1 MGNRCDRRFPERV
14 VGAKFNAV
22 MLAEVMDGSPQ
33 LALGAGYQVKG
44 AGKAGQD
51 RKQRAQFQPI
61 HQQTNVFK
69 VHFGHSTIGALRTE
83 PLCLERTRRDYGA
96 IKLRWI
102 LIKCPSI
109 RRPSQRQENVLRVDF
124 VLLAKCSTS
133 SDASGVGGAAGEEQ
147 PSFRSSEPTNLGS
160 MCRAWPV
167 AEAPRWKRDRGKT
180 PAPSTA
186 ITTPIVN
193 S

>member
-1 MGNRCDRRFPERV
+1 MARLNSRWVLAIRSKVRARRDRIANSAPSSNQFISRLTFS
-14 VGAKFNAV
+14 KFIFATR
-22 MLAEVMDGSPQ
+22 Q
-33 LALGAGYQVKG
+33 LGRSGPSLS
-44 AGKAGQD
+44 
-51 RKQRAQFQPI
+51 R
-61 HQQTNVFK
+61 
-69 VHFGHSTIGALRTE
+69 
-83 PLCLERTRRDYGA
+83 LERTRRDYEA